1 MPIDYNFEITPNFR
15 DVTRTSLLL
24 LKQPV
29 VRSLSKLNRLR
40 SGQAIVPEGTP
51 VRSAKTFAGV
61 R

>member
-1 MPIDYNFEITPNFR
+1 MPIDYNFEITPSFR

-24 LKQPV
+24 LRQPL
-29 VRSLSKLNRLR
+29 VRSLSKLRRLR
-40 SGQAIVPEGTP
+40 RGEAVLPEGTL